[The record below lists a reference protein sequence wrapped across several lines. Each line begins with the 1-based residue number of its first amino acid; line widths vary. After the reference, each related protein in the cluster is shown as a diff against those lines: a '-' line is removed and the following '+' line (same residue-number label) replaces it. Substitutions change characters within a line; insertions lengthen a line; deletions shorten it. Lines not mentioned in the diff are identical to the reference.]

1 MINLIGHPEAKLKD
15 IFLDWGVKPYRA
27 NQIFT
32 WIYHNGARSLDQMTN
47 LSKDFRKT
55 LSENFYI
62 QLPEIEKRVHS
73 KDGSI
78 KYLFRLEDDEVVE
91 SVWMPNGDRR
101 TLCISTQVGCRLACT
116 FCNTATLGLQRNL
129 TSAEIIGQIMAVND
143 DHKKNASDSQKENGV
158 TNVVI
163 MGMGEP
169 LDNYVSVVDSVRLM
183 ISPEAMKISTRKVTL
198 STSGLVDKIRKFQTE
213 NLHVNLAI
221 SLNASEDETRS
232 KIMPINKKY
241 PIKVL
246 MDTLREYPLKPSRRL
261 TFEYV
266 LLGGLNDSMEDA
278 VRLAKLL
285 KDIPNKVNLIPFNPF
300 DASGYTE
307 PDRDRV
313 LEFQNYLI
321 SKNITVFIRVNR
333 GADIL
338 GACGQLAGQHESG
351 PTLLP

>member
-1 MINLIGHPEAKLKD
+1 MINLIGYPEAKLKEK
-15 IFLDWGVKPYRA
+15 FLDWGIKPYRA

-32 WIYHNGARSLDQMTN
+32 WVYHNGARSWDQMTN

-55 LSENFYI
+55 LGENFYI
-62 QLPEIEKRVHS
+62 KLPKIEKKVPS

-91 SVWMPNGDRR
+91 SVWMPNDERK

-129 TSAEIIGQIMAVND
+129 TSAEIIGQIMAVKD
-143 DHKKNASDSQKENGV
+143 DRGKDSPDFQKENGV

-169 LDNYVSVVDSVRLM
+169 LDNYGPVVDSVRLM

-198 STSGLVDKIRKFQTE
+198 STSGLVDKIKKFQTE
-213 NLHVNLAI
+213 GLHVNLAI

-266 LLGGLNDSMEDA
+266 LLGGINDSIEDA
-278 VRLAKLL
+278 IRVEKLL
-285 KDIPNKVNLIPFNPF
+285 KGIPNKVNLIPFNSF
-300 DASGYTE
+300 DESGYAE
-307 PDRDRV
+307 PDRDKV
-313 LEFQNYLI
+313 LEFQNYLL
-321 SKNITVFIRVNR
+321 SKNMTVFIRVNR

-338 GACGQLAGQHESG
+338 GACGQLAGQHASS
-351 PTLLP
+351 

>member
-1 MINLIGHPEAKLKD
+1 MINLIGHPEAKLKEK
-15 IFLDWGVKPYRA
+15 FLEWGVKPYRA
-27 NQIFT
+27 SQIFT

-47 LSKDFRKT
+47 ISKDFRKT

-62 QLPEIEKRVHS
+62 KLPQIERRVPS

-91 SVWMPNGDRR
+91 SVWMPNEDRK
-101 TLCISTQVGCRLACT
+101 TLCISTQVGCRLACS

-129 TSAEIIGQIMAVND
+129 TSSEIIGQIMAVKD
-143 DHKKNASDSQKENGV
+143 EYAKDSPDPKNENGV

-169 LDNYVSVVDSVRLM
+169 LDNYDSVVDSVRLM

-198 STSGLVDKIRKFQTE
+198 STSGLVDKIKKFQTE

-246 MDTLREYPLKPSRRL
+246 MDALREYPLKPSRRL

-266 LLGGLNDSMEDA
+266 LLGGINDTLDDA
-278 VRLAKLL
+278 KRVAKLL
-285 KDIPNKVNLIPFNPF
+285 QGIPSKVNLIPFNPF
-300 DASGYTE
+300 DDSGYKE
-307 PDRDRV
+307 PDRDKV
-313 LEFQNYLI
+313 LEFQNYLL
-321 SKNITVFIRVNR
+321 SQNITVFIRVNR

-338 GACGQLAGQHESG
+338 GACGQLAGQHSSG

>member
-1 MINLIGHPEAKLKD
+1 MINLIGHPEAKLKE
-15 IFLDWGVKPYRA
+15 IFHDWGIKPFRA

-32 WIYHNGARSLDQMTN
+32 WIYHKGVRSLDQMTN
-47 LSKDFRKT
+47 ISKDFRKT
-55 LSENFYI
+55 LGENFYI
-62 QLPEIEKRVHS
+62 KLPEIEKRVPS

-91 SVWMPNGDRR
+91 SVWMPNGDRK

-129 TSAEIIGQIMAVND
+129 TSAEIIGQIMAVKD
-143 DHKKNASDSQKENGV
+143 DREKDSPDPLKENGV

-169 LDNYVSVVDSVRLM
+169 LDNYGPVVDSVRLM

-198 STSGLVDKIRKFQTE
+198 STSGLVDKIKKFQTE
-213 NLHVNLAI
+213 GLHVNLAI

-266 LLGGLNDSMEDA
+266 LLGGINDSLEDA
-278 VRLAKLL
+278 MRVEKLL
-285 KDIPNKVNLIPFNPF
+285 KGIPSKVNLIPFNSF
-300 DASGYTE
+300 DESGYAE
-307 PDRDRV
+307 PDRDKV
-313 LEFQNYLI
+313 LEFQNYLL

-338 GACGQLAGQHESG
+338 GACGQLAGQHASS
-351 PTLLP
+351 